1 MAAPVL
7 QFKRGAFSNLPAL
20 KAGEPGFTTDK
31 YDLYVGL
38 DNNSA
43 NNRFFGSHRYWERET
58 TTVGSSV
65 KVVEGSNNGSNF
77 IALKSP
83 DSLSGDLT
91 YTLPGTQGSANSVLT
106 NNGSG
111 ILSWGSG
118 SANPVFTG
126 IATFNTDQ
134 VDINSTVDISGITT
148 ISNTT
153 QSTSKDTGALI
164 VEGGVGIEKNAYV
177 GGLLAVT
184 GVATVTSDL
193 TVGGATTITGN
204 LFVGG
209 QSEFVGVVT
218 FRGGTI
224 SIGDANTDDV
234 VIGGEFAS
242 DLIPTTDDAFSLGS
256 SSKQWKDLYINGTA
270 DIDSLTVSG
279 VSTFAGITTVTGP
292 TLFSKQ
298 LDVSGIA
305 TAKQF
310 SGYTA
315 LVGTASSITETFV
328 VTVASKTSNHR
339 YFGSGSG
346 SGYYIDG
353 RESPF
358 ITLLPGKTYR
368 FDQADASNSS
378 HPLRFYLEANRTTQ
392 YTTNVVTNGTAGN
405 AGAFT
410 QITIVDEVPLVLHY
424 QCTNHALMGNAVQT
438 NSNFITTP
446 YSITTLGNLSV
457 SGISTFTGAIDANG
471 GADISGGE
479 TTLSSATVS
488 DLTSGRVV
496 LAGTSGSLQDSSNLT
511 FGNGGLIVGANGINV
526 TGVSTFST
534 DLVVGGDVRIN
545 GNDIQASDGNTNITL
560 TSNTL
565 TTFSG
570 DIKVGGNDIQSSGG
584 TTALTFSGADVTVA
598 GDLTVTGNDIKASG
612 GTTALTFSGAN
623 VTVAGDVTVGG
634 NDIKASDGVTAI
646 TLTATTGA
654 VGVSSDLTVSGRL
667 FVLGTTTEIN
677 TETLKVEDSLI
688 EVGLVNSGGSLV
700 PPSSD
705 LNIDVGILF
714 NYYTSSAKRAGI
726 YWDDSASRVVVSSDL
741 SEASSIITS
750 TTYAALEIG
759 ALWVTDCAGTS
770 QVISCTGVERFL
782 ENITVDGG
790 AF

>member
-43 NNRFFGSHRYWERET
+43 NNKFFGSHRYWERET

-65 KVVEGSNNGSNF
+65 KVVEGSTNGSNF

-91 YTLPGTQGSANSVLT
+91 YTLPGIQGSANSVLT
-106 NNGSG
+106 NDGSG
-111 ILSWGSG
+111 VLTWGSG

-148 ISNTT
+148 ISSTA

-242 DLIPTTDDAFSLGS
+242 DLIPTTDDTFSLGS
-256 SSKQWKDLYINGTA
+256 SSKQWKDLYVNGTA
-270 DIDSLTVSG
+270 DIDALTVSG
-279 VSTFAGITTVTGP
+279 VSTFTGAAVFLGSIT
-292 TLFSKQ
+292 
-298 LDVSGIA
+298 
-305 TAKQF
+305 
-310 SGYTA
+310 
-315 LVGTASSITETFV
+315 GTASTATRAVTVDTVTASDANAIHHLTFV
-328 VTVASKTSNHR
+328 NSHNLSASPETVFTD
-339 YFGSGSG
+339 
-346 SGYYIDG
+346 DG
-353 RESPF
+353 IF
-358 ITLLPGKTYR
+358 YNPGTNT
-368 FDQADASNSS
+368 F
-378 HPLRFYLEANRTTQ
+378 TTQ
-392 YTTNVVTNGTAGN
+392 HANFTGNVIAQGTITGTASTATRATTVDTTSTSTN
-405 AGAFT
+405 ADFFVPF
-410 QITIVDEVPLVLHY
+410 VD
-424 QCTNHALMGNAVQT
+424 
-438 NSNFITTP
+438 
-446 YSITTLGNLSV
+446 TLAGEN
-457 SGISTFTGAIDANG
+457 
-471 GADISGGE
+471 GE
-479 TTLSSATVS
+479 TVRVGAGLSLNPSTGDVKVTGDLQIFGNDIKASDGNTNITLSSNT
-488 DLTSGRVV
+488 LTTF
-496 LAGTSGSLQDSSNLT
+496 AGD
-511 FGNGGLIVGANGINV
+511 IKV
-526 TGVSTFST
+526 T
-534 DLVVGGDVRIN
+534 

-565 TTFSG
+565 TTFAG

-598 GDLTVTGNDIKASG
+598 GD
-612 GTTALTFSGAN
+612 
-623 VTVAGDVTVGG
+623 VTVGG

-646 TLTATTGA
+646 TLTPTTGA
-654 VGVSSDLTVSGRL
+654 VGVSSDLTVSGKL

-705 LNIDVGILF
+705 LNIDVGVIF
-714 NYYTSSAKRAGI
+714 HYFTSSAKKAGV
-726 YWDDSASRVVVSSDL
+726 YWDDSVSRVVISSDL
-741 SEASSIITS
+741 SETSSVITS
-750 TTYAALEIG
+750 TTYAALEVG

-790 AF
+790 SF